1 MTGTA
6 VEVTDANFAE
16 LTGKGVA
23 LVDFWA
29 KRCPP
34 CRMQGPIVDKVAGQL
49 AGRAMVG
56 KCDVDSNREAPTEFG
71 LMYIPTLI
79 LFKDGKELKRFTGLQ
94 QEAALVSELEGALGQ
109 A

>member
-1 MTGTA
+1 MAGTA
-6 VEVTDANFAE
+6 VAVTDANFAE

-29 KRCPP
+29 ERCPP
-34 CRMQGPIVDKVAGQL
+34 CRLQGPIVEKLAGQFD
-49 AGRAMVG
+49 GRATIG
-56 KCDVDSNREAPTEFG
+56 KLDVDSNHEAPTEFG

-79 LFKDGKELKRFTGLQ
+79 VFKDGKELKRFTGLQ
-94 QEAALVSELEGALGQ
+94 QEAALAAELEVALGQ